1 MTYWESTLTAPCYP
15 NGAGKSSVCDA
26 TALTVAWGSHRT
38 DFVPQYFD
46 ETTVLAKVQD
56 SISNDFGHTSHAETT
71 GDAEQVCSICRDHTL
86 HPVQLGCGHT
96 YCSACLRHFIVS
108 AHDINIFPLRCIG
121 DDTRCNTPIPIPTIQ
136 QFLAPGAFNRLLGA
150 AFTFYI
156 SRRLMEFRYCKTPDC
171 NQIYRSAPAGAA
183 GVILRCPSCS
193 SEVCS
198 ACDDVHEGLTCKEY
212 QARKLEERVDTWIN
226 QQGGSVRRCPQCRVP
241 IEKVGGC
248 NHMTC
253 RCGANSDWNYMA
265 FR

>member
-1 MTYWESTLTAPCYP
+1 
-15 NGAGKSSVCDA
+15 
-26 TALTVAWGSHRT
+26 
-38 DFVPQYFD
+38 
-46 ETTVLAKVQD
+46 
-56 SISNDFGHTSHAETT
+56 
-71 GDAEQVCSICRDHTL
+71 
-86 HPVQLGCGHT
+86 
-96 YCSACLRHFIVS
+96 
-108 AHDINIFPLRCIG
+108 
-121 DDTRCNTPIPIPTIQ
+121 
-136 QFLAPGAFNRLLGA
+136 
-150 AFTFYI
+150 
-156 SRRLMEFRYCKTPDC
+156 MEFRYCKTPDC

-212 QARKLEERVDTWIN
+212 QARKLEERVNTWIN

-253 RCGANSDWNYMA
+253 RSVFHSAFSTNALEDSRANRCGANSDWNYMA